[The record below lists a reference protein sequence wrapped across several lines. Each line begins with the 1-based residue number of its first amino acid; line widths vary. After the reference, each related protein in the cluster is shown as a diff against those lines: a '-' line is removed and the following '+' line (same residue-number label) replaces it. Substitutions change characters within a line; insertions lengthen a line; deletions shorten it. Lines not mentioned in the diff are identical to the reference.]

1 MARPADPHAQGALL
15 AAARKEF
22 VRSGIKGARIEDIT
36 QACGLSKGA
45 FYLHFDS
52 KEELFGQL
60 VSEFVASI
68 EKGVVAREAA
78 VTEFFKANGPLRGRD
93 VRQRSP
99 RHEAFLALEVK
110 HDRGLLETIW
120 SYRDVFDVL
129 VRGSQGTPFEGL
141 VWEMAQREVERVK
154 DTFEI
159 SKQFGACR
167 TDVPSEL
174 FGSMVVG
181 TYLLAARQMSL
192 REQPPN
198 LDAWVESLHRLIRE
212 GCAPPLRTAKP
223 KARLK
228 RAAPRRAKGGHTVQR
243 SRVRK

>member
-1 MARPADPHAQGALL
+1 MARPADPHAQGALI

-22 VRSGIKGARIEDIT
+22 VRAGIKGARIEDIT

-60 VSEFVASI
+60 VAQFLALI
-68 EKGVVAREAA
+68 EKRVEEREAA
-78 VTEFFKANGPLRGRD
+78 ITEFFTKNGPLRAQDIRK
-93 VRQRSP
+93 RSP

-120 SYRDVFDVL
+120 NFRDVFDVL

-154 DTFEI
+154 DGFEI

-174 FGSMVVG
+174 FGSLVVG
-181 TYLLAARQMSL
+181 TYLLVARQMSL
-192 REQPPN
+192 LETPPN
-198 LDAWVESLHRLIRE
+198 LDSWVESLHRLIRE
-212 GCAPPLRTAKP
+212 GCAPPLRS
-223 KARLK
+223 
-228 RAAPRRAKGGHTVQR
+228 AAPRRPARPATRKTSIQKRKTR
-243 SRVRK
+243 SRS